1 MLWCTLNL
9 LASHV
14 QTEDVNVEHALGR
27 SVGTPSGCGKKTR
40 SINKLCAAEPS
51 NGSKKKS
58 SVKKKQKK

>member
-1 MLWCTLNL
+1 
-9 LASHV
+9 V